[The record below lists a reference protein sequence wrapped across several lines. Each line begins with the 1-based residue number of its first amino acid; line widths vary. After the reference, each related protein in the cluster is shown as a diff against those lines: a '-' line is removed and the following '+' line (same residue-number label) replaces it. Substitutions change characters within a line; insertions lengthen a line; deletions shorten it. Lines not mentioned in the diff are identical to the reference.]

1 MQDGTRACVRTWL
14 CYDRVMAEDKTLLFS
29 VDGMHCASCAARVE
43 RIASRV
49 PGVKK
54 ASVNLVAG
62 RLSAVAD
69 PTLASPEMI
78 TAAVAAGG
86 YSARYMPGGEED
98 DREPQPERAPE
109 RSGAQNAPSG
119 GLRLLVSLLLLL
131 PLFYL
136 SMGGDVGL
144 PLPAASANAGMQA
157 VLATAILVLN
167 ERVLLSGLKR
177 LVSLSPDMNSLIA
190 LGSLSAFLYG
200 WIDLPRFAAGQAH
213 GLYFESAATIVT
225 LICLGKYLEGRAFA
239 KSRDA
244 VEGLRRLMPETATVL
259 RGGLESVVPV
269 RDLREGDI
277 VVVKTGESFPV
288 DGTVVWGRAA
298 VDQSTVTGESMPVDR
313 EEGEPVLS
321 GTIVATGTLRV
332 RAEHVGRETTLA
344 RMIRLV
350 REAGASKAPS
360 ARLADRISLYFV
372 PAVIVLALAALA
384 GWLLAGQST
393 AFAWNAAI
401 SVLVI
406 SCPCALGL
414 ATPIAVMAGTGR
426 AARMGVLYK
435 SASAMEQTASIDTV
449 VFDKTGTLTEGKPQ
463 VARILPAPGGTEAGV
478 LSLAAALEHHSEH
491 PIARAV
497 TEAAQKRGLAPV
509 DAEEPDILPGL
520 GVAGMVG
527 GKPCLAG
534 NARLLAERGIAL
546 PPETREAD
554 GGEGTPVHL
563 ACGGRWAGSIF
574 VRDTVRPDA
583 RAAVASLQHMGMTV
597 VLLTGDREAVGLSVA
612 AQLGIA
618 DVEAGVLPDGKAARI
633 ERLKAEGRRVA
644 MVGDGVNDAPALAA
658 ADLGIAIGSGTH
670 IAMDAAGV
678 VLMNDSPA
686 DAAASLQLGRAVV
699 RNIRENLFWA
709 FFYNVLGI
717 PLAAG
722 LFYPAFGWLLNPMI
736 ASLAMSASS
745 LFVVGNSLRLLRFS
759 PGKRPS

>member
-1 MQDGTRACVRTWL
+1 MQDKTRACACRQL
-14 CYDRVMAEDKTLLFS
+14 CYDKRMSEQKTMLFS

-43 RIASRV
+43 RIAGQV
-49 PGVKK
+49 PGIKK
-54 ASVNLVAG
+54 ASVNLVT
-62 RLSAVAD
+62 RQLCAVAD
-69 PTLASPEMI
+69 PTAVSPETI
-78 TAAVAAGG
+78 AAAVAAGG
-86 YSARYMPGGEED
+86 YSARYMPGGEDD
-98 DREPQPERAPE
+98 DRESRPESAPD
-109 RSGAQNAPSG
+109 RSDARSAPSG
-119 GLRLLVSLLLLL
+119 GFRLLVAILLLL
-131 PLFYL
+131 PIFYL
-136 SMGGDVGL
+136 SMGGDFGL
-144 PLPAASANAGMQA
+144 PLPGNAANASVQA

-177 LVSLSPDMNSLIA
+177 LVALAPDMNSLIA
-190 LGSLSAFLYG
+190 LGSLSAYLYG
-200 WIDLPRFAAGQAH
+200 WIDLPQFAAGHAH

-244 VEGLRRLMPETATVL
+244 VESLRRLMPETATVL
-259 RGGLESVVPV
+259 RGDRETTVPV
-269 RDLREGDI
+269 RELREGDI

-313 EEGEPVLS
+313 EEGEPVIS
-321 GTIVATGTLRV
+321 GTIVSSGTLRV

-372 PAVIVLALAALA
+372 PSVIALALAALA

-393 AFAWNAAI
+393 AFAWNATI

-449 VFDKTGTLTEGKPQ
+449 VFDKTGTLTEGKPR
-463 VARILPAPGGTEAGV
+463 VAHIETAPGGMEAGV
-478 LSLAAALEHHSEH
+478 LFLAAALEHHSEH

-497 TEAAQKRGLAPV
+497 TEAARERGLAPTA
-509 DAEEPDILPGL
+509 AEEPDILPGL
-520 GVAGMVG
+520 GVAGTVD

-546 PPETREAD
+546 PPEAEEAD

-583 RAAVASLQHMGMTV
+583 RAAVTSLQRMGLAV
-597 VLLTGDREAVGLSVA
+597 VLLTGDRETVARSVA

-618 DVEAGVLPDGKAARI
+618 DVKAGVLPDGKTACI
-633 ERLKAEGRRVA
+633 EHLKAEDRRVA
-644 MVGDGVNDAPALAA
+644 MVGDGVNDAPALAS

-678 VLMNDSPA
+678 VLMNNSPA

-722 LFYPAFGWLLNPMI
+722 LFYPAFGWRLNPMI

-759 PGKRPS
+759 PGSRAS

>member
-1 MQDGTRACVRTWL
+1 
-14 CYDRVMAEDKTLLFS
+14 MAEEKTLLFS
-29 VDGMHCASCAARVE
+29 VDGMHCASCAARIE
-43 RIASRV
+43 HIAGRM

-62 RLSAVAD
+62 RLCAVVD
-69 PTLASPEMI
+69 PALASPEAI
-78 TAAVAAGG
+78 AAAVVAGG
-86 YSARYMPGGEED
+86 YSARYMPGNEDD
-98 DREPQPERAPE
+98 DREPQPDRVPD
-109 RSGAQNAPSG
+109 RSGAPNASSG

-136 SMGGDVGL
+136 SMGGDIGL
-144 PLPAASANAGMQA
+144 PLPAAAANAGMQA
-157 VLATAILVLN
+157 VLATAILVIN
-167 ERVLLSGLKR
+167 ERLLLSGLKR
-177 LVSLSPDMNSLIA
+177 LVSLSPDMNSLVA
-190 LGSLSAFLYG
+190 LGSLAAYLYG
-200 WIDLPRFAAGQAH
+200 WIDLPRFAAGHAH

-259 RGGLESVVPV
+259 RGDLESVVPV

-277 VVVKTGESFPV
+277 VVVKTGESLPV

-313 EEGEPVLS
+313 EEGEPVIS
-321 GTIVATGTLRV
+321 GTIVSTGTLRV
-332 RAEHVGRETTLA
+332 RAEHVGQETTLA

-372 PAVIVLALAALA
+372 PVVIVLALAALA
-384 GWLLAGQST
+384 GWLLAGQSS

-463 VARILPAPGGTEAGV
+463 VARILTAPGGTEADV
-478 LSLAAALEHHSEH
+478 LSLAASLERHSEH
-491 PIARAV
+491 PIARAIS
-497 TEAAQKRGLAPV
+497 EAVQKHGLAPV
-509 DAEEPDILPGL
+509 AAEEPDILPGL
-520 GVAGMVG
+520 GVAGLVG

-534 NARLLAERGIAL
+534 NTRLLAERGVAL
-546 PPETREAD
+546 PPEAEKAG

-563 ACGGRWAGSIF
+563 ACEDRWAGSIF

-583 RAAVASLQHMGMTV
+583 RSAVASLQRMGMTV
-597 VLLTGDREAVGLSVA
+597 VLLTGDREAVGRAVA
-612 AQLGIA
+612 AELGIA
-618 DVEAGVLPDGKAARI
+618 DVEAGVLPDGKAASI
-633 ERLKAEGRRVA
+633 ERLKAEGRHVA

-670 IAMDAAGV
+670 IAMDAAGI

-759 PGKRPS
+759 PGNRAS